1 MRNILKKL
9 AFPTIL
15 AIIIIVMSWLM
26 IRNYQAVND
35 LSKEG
40 KTPVSIIT
48 PGAPGRNGESAY
60 EIAVRNGYK
69 GSETEWL
76 ATFKGQSGLNGLSAY
91 QVASQNGY
99 NGSETD
105 WLSTLIGPR
114 GRSAYEVALANGFV
128 GTQGEWLFSLIGQ
141 QGPKGDTG
149 ATGAAGSNGVNGL
162 SPEIACVVRTV
173 TTVQTK
179 YVAWKYT
186 TEDNSKWRD
195 LYKLPVWA
203 ECTSPI
209 TPTT

>member
-1 MRNILKKL
+1 
-9 AFPTIL
+9 
-15 AIIIIVMSWLM
+15 MSWLM

-149 ATGAAGSNGVNGL
+149 ATGAVGATGPAGQTGLNGKDAPRLQTACGRYIMNSTTIYVNAYKYDNETEWSSDNRQGRY
-162 SPEIACVVRTV
+162 SPWQCPSSVAV
-173 TTVQTK
+173 THWTN
-179 YVAWKYT
+179 Y
-186 TEDNSKWRD
+186 
-195 LYKLPVWA
+195 
-203 ECTSPI
+203 
-209 TPTT
+209 